1 MIQLTGNTFSK
12 INVMGIIKRG
22 YVNSAIYDGSNT
34 VYMAVKLLGNEDKKN
49 LTEIIGLITNQLHS
63 CDMHSCCEYCG
74 NTGELA
80 VVSVDKK
87 PKVLCDKC
95 FGETKNGNIDKFNYK
110 QEKGNVVL
118 EVIGAII
125 GTALGGTLWI
135 LLSQIGIIFCI
146 VLACLTIPFSE
157 ISSLAIS
164 VFMGSRQYGISIFD
178 AFFVIPTILTDKSA
192 ILMLVK
198 DVSIGYVFAIWGSF
212 TYVIGLFNS
221 IVDIKKPRE
230 TTVLWKI

>member
-1 MIQLTGNTFSK
+1 
-12 INVMGIIKRG
+12 MGIIKRG

-34 VYMAVKLLGNEDKKN
+34 IYMAVKLLGDDDKKN

-87 PKVLCDKC
+87 PKVLCSKC
-95 FGETKNGNIDKFNYK
+95 FVETKNGNIDKFNYK

-118 EVIGAII
+118 GVIGAII
-125 GTALGGTLWI
+125 GTALGGMLWI
-135 LLSQIGIIFCI
+135 LLSQIGIIASIVGFVIIFLGIKGYSLLAGNISKGGIIFCI

-164 VFMGSRQYGISIFD
+164 VFMSSRQYGISIFD

-192 ILMLVK
+192 I
-198 DVSIGYVFAIWGSF
+198 
-212 TYVIGLFNS
+212 
-221 IVDIKKPRE
+221 
-230 TTVLWKI
+230 